1 MKLIAKAA
9 KEVSVEIKQDQ
20 EAILKALGKSLK
32 VIEKLYFHHW
42 KIVTSIHYCSINTI
56 SISNPKNQGPKTA
69 KSTKQNRTSKLF
81 GPTKI
86 YIAKS
91 KFPYFQSPFYLR
103 LCVKQK
109 F

>member
-56 SISNPKNQGPKTA
+56 SNPKIKDQKLQKVQNKIEHQSFSDRQKFTLPNPNFHISNPN
-69 KSTKQNRTSKLF
+69 F
-81 GPTKI
+81 I
-86 YIAKS
+86 YDFA
-91 KFPYFQSPFYLR
+91 
-103 LCVKQK
+103 
-109 F
+109 